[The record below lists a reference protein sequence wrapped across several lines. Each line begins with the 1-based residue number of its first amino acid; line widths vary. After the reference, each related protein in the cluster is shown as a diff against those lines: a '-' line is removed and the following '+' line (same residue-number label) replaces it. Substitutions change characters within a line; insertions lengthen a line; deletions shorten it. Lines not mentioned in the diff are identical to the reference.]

1 MKLLTDTNVVL
12 DYMLQRQPNYEHC
25 RKIISRAIDNDD
37 YEIISASAITD
48 IFYIA
53 KRQGRDS
60 YDVQDAITDLLEL
73 VHIATVTEDNI
84 RTALNLRWNDFE
96 DAVQYAVA
104 IDNGA
109 DFIITNNK
117 KDFDG
122 AQIPVLTPKEFLES
136 QES

>member
-12 DYMLQRQPNYEHC
+12 DYMLQRQPDYEYC
-25 RKIISRAIDNDD
+25 QKIISRAIDNDD

-48 IFYIA
+48 IFYVA

-84 RTALNLRWNDFE
+84 RTALNLRWKDFE

-109 DFIITNNK
+109 DFIITSNK
-117 KDFDG
+117 KDFEG
-122 AQIPVLTPKEFLES
+122 AQIPVLTPKEFLET
-136 QES
+136 QYP

>member
-1 MKLLTDTNVVL
+1 MKLLLDTNVVL
-12 DYMLQRQPNYEHC
+12 DYMLQRQPNYEYC
-25 RKIISRAIDNDD
+25 RKIINRAIDNDD

-60 YDVQDAITDLLEL
+60 YDVQDAITDLLDL
-73 VHIATVTEDNI
+73 VHAASITEDDI
-84 RTALNLRWNDFE
+84 RTALKLKWKDFE

-104 IDNGA
+104 IANGA
-109 DFIITNNK
+109 DYIISSNK

-122 AQIPVLTPKEFLES
+122 AQIPVLTPEEFYTTHEP
-136 QES
+136 